1 MDNTI
6 CIEEVP
12 RDIDCDAL
20 SILRDGSFV
29 WDSRTLAFRRGAA
42 TIEYAF
48 LREQKLVAGGA
59 ISAQERMG
67 QLQRLR
73 ILLQSLD

>member
-6 CIEEVP
+6 CSAEMP

-20 SILRDGSFV
+20 SILRQGSFV
-29 WDSRTLAFRRGAA
+29 WDSKVLAFRRGG
-42 TIEYAF
+42 TMIDYAF
-48 LREQKLVAGGA
+48 LREQKLVADGTM
-59 ISAQERMG
+59 SRQERIG

>member
-6 CIEEVP
+6 CLEEVP
-12 RDIDCDAL
+12 RDIDCEAL
-20 SILRDGSFV
+20 NILRQGSFV
-29 WDSRTLAFRRGAA
+29 WDSKVLAFRRGAA

-48 LREQKLVAGGA
+48 LREQKLVANGTM
-59 ISAQERMG
+59 SSQERVG

>member
-6 CIEEVP
+6 CVEEVP

-20 SILRDGSFV
+20 NILRQGSFV
-29 WDSRTLAFRRGAA
+29 WDSRVLAFRRGAT

-48 LREQKLVAGGA
+48 LREQKLIADGGM
-59 ISAQERMG
+59 SSQERLG

>member
-6 CIEEVP
+6 CLEEMP

-20 SILRDGSFV
+20 NILRHGSFV
-29 WDSRTLAFRRGAA
+29 WDSRVLAFRRGAA

-48 LREQKLVAGGA
+48 LREQKLIAGGA
-59 ISAQERMG
+59 MSAQERVG

>member
-1 MDNTI
+1 MDSTT

-12 RDIDCDAL
+12 GDIDREAL
-20 SILRDGSFV
+20 RILRQGSFV
-29 WDSRTLAFRRGAA
+29 WDSKVLAFRRGAA

-48 LREQKLVAGGA
+48 LREQKLIAGGGM
-59 ISAQERMG
+59 SGQERLG